1 MASHSGSYLSLS
13 QSTLEGLLRQTA
25 GSQLAELLECVG
37 VEETWR
43 IFHSQEKVVEH
54 NSEGPS
60 TLYSR
65 MQDGDTLATPIHSEA
80 NYSEPLKYPLAAPLH
95 RWLSTAGRL
104 SGVSSQCLP
113 GFRDVLLVLFLSTL
127 RPLHTSSALD
137 NNAEAGL
144 ESQQSKG
151 LRQEDEEV

>member
-1 MASHSGSYLSLS
+1 MD
-13 QSTLEGLLRQTA
+13 
-25 GSQLAELLECVG
+25 
-37 VEETWR
+37 ETRR

-54 NSEGPS
+54 NSEGQS
-60 TLYSR
+60 KLYSR
-65 MQDGDTLATPIHSEA
+65 TLDGDPLATPSHSEA
-80 NYSEPLKYPLAAPLH
+80 DHSESLKYPLATPLP
-95 RWLSTAGRL
+95 RWLSTASRL
-104 SGVSSQCLP
+104 SRSFQCLP
-113 GFRDVLLVLFLSTL
+113 GFRDVLLMLSLSTL